1 MNSKRFLIL
10 TFLASLLL
18 LGLWLPVSAAPAA
31 QIQYST
37 PTPGVDG
44 RIIYIVQA
52 GDNCLRVAALHGIT
66 EGDLRALNSK
76 LDADCTL
83 VEGQELLIGL
93 GGAAVTP
100 TSGLPPTPA
109 PPTAIPTPFSG
120 TTEICVL
127 LFNDQN
133 GDSLRQEIES
143 AVAGGAVSVTES
155 NGAYSATL
163 DTVIPSDPAA
173 YQGICFTNVPEGNYN
188 ISMGIPS
195 DYNPTMSLAYTL
207 QVKAGD
213 RAFVDFGVQSIQTSV
228 TVDEP
233 TQKGTSPLLAIF
245 GGLLL
250 LGGAGL
256 GWYAWRSAKPESKL
270 SGGGILRK

>member
-1 MNSKRFLIL
+1 MKSKRFLIFI
-10 TFLASLLL
+10 FLASLLL
-18 LGLWLPVSAAPAA
+18 LGLWLPVNAAPVT

-66 EGDLRALNSK
+66 EGDLRSLNSK
-76 LDADCTL
+76 LDANCTL

-93 GGAAVTP
+93 GGVAVTP

-109 PPTAIPTPFSG
+109 PPTVVPTPFSG

-127 LFNDQN
+127 LFDDQN
-133 GDSLRQEIES
+133 GDSLRQALEP
-143 AVAGGAVSVTES
+143 AVAGGAVSVTET

-163 DTVIPSDPAA
+163 ETVIPADTAA
-173 YQGICFTNVPEGNYN
+173 YQGICFTNVPEGDYN
-188 ISMGIPS
+188 ISMGVPS
-195 DYNPTMSLAYTL
+195 GYNPTMAISYNL

-213 RAFVDFGVQSIQTSV
+213 RAFVDFGVQSVQTSV
-228 TVDEP
+228 TGDES

-245 GGLLL
+245 GVLLL

-256 GWYAWRSAKPESKL
+256 GWFAWQSARPESKL
-270 SGGGILRK
+270 GGGGILKK

>member
-1 MNSKRFLIL
+1 M
-10 TFLASLLL
+10 
-18 LGLWLPVSAAPAA
+18 LGLWLPVSAAPVT

-37 PTPGVDG
+37 PTPGADG
-44 RIIYIVQA
+44 RIIYIAQA

-76 LDADCTL
+76 LDADCTIY
-83 VEGQELLIGL
+83 EGQEYLIGL
-93 GGAAVTP
+93 AGPAVGTP
-100 TSGLPPTPA
+100 TSGPAPTPA
-109 PPTAIPTPFSG
+109 PPTAVPTPFSG

-127 LFNDQN
+127 LFNDLN
-133 GDSLRQEIES
+133 GDSLRQELEP
-143 AVAGGAVSVTES
+143 AVAGGAVSVTET

-163 DTVIPSDPAA
+163 DTVIVSDPEA

-228 TVDEP
+228 AEDEP
-233 TQKGTSPLLAIF
+233 TQTGTSPILAIF
-245 GGLLL
+245 GALLL

-256 GWYAWRSAKPESKL
+256 GWYAWRSAKPQSRL
-270 SGGGILRK
+270 GGGGILKR